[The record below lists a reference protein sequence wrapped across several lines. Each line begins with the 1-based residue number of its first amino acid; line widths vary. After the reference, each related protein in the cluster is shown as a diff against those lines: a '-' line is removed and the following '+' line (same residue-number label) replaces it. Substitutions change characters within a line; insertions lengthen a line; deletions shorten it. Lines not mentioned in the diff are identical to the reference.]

1 MTFEDELNNRI
12 TRVTDIITSYL
23 PKEEGY
29 DKTVKEA
36 MNYSFLA
43 GGKRLRPLIMLE
55 TFEALGGK
63 GDVIYPFMAALE
75 MVHNYS
81 LVHDDLPAIDNDELR
96 RGRPT
101 THKAYGE
108 SMAILAGDGLL
119 SLSFET
125 AVKAFNAENAD
136 PVLIAG
142 ALSVFVRKIGMDG
155 MLSGESVD
163 VEVEKKNLPVD
174 MELLM
179 YIHEKKTAALLECAF
194 MVGGILA
201 GCDTNVIKTLEQ
213 IGSLVGISF
222 QIRDDILDIIGNE
235 EELGKPIGS
244 DEKNGKITSVSINGL
259 EKSEKDVEEMSEK
272 AVNLTNLL
280 PGNTEFLV
288 EIVKSLVY
296 RNK

>member
-142 ALSVFVRKIGMDG
+142 ALSVFARKIGMDG

-244 DEKNGKITSVSINGL
+244 DEKNGKITYVSINGL

>member
-136 PVLIAG
+136 PVLIAR
-142 ALSVFVRKIGMDG
+142 ALSVFARKIGMDG

-213 IGSLVGISF
+213 IGRLVGISF

-244 DEKNGKITSVSINGL
+244 DEKNGKITYVSINGL

>member
-55 TFEALGGK
+55 TYEALGGK

-142 ALSVFVRKIGMDG
+142 ALSVFARKIGMDG

-244 DEKNGKITSVSINGL
+244 DEKNGKITYVSINGL